1 MPPRERAA
9 VHQEWSR
16 AASGSESEE
25 TRRRGK
31 ASCRRVSAQ
40 PAALPPCTILVP
52 GPCVSRVLSSY
63 PHKTRI
69 SLHSFVLVLPA
80 VESGR
85 RGRVSRRVDGA
96 AVRVACTVTES
107 ETRRHVIVNRKSH
120 TKSIQNLLII
130 GL

>member
-9 VHQEWSR
+9 VHQDV
-16 AASGSESEE
+16 SGMEPSSEQERVTPPPVSEE
-25 TRRRGK
+25 TRRRGQ

-69 SLHSFVLVLPA
+69 SFRSP
-80 VESGR
+80 GGDC
-85 RGRVSRRVDGA
+85 RGPCCVYGDR
-96 AVRVACTVTES
+96 E
-107 ETRRHVIVNRKSH
+107 
-120 TKSIQNLLII
+120 
-130 GL
+130 

>member
-1 MPPRERAA
+1 MEATCHRVSAQPCTRMC
-9 VHQEWSR
+9 QEWSR
-16 AASGSESEE
+16 AASRSESEE

-80 VESGR
+80 VESGDR
-85 RGRVSRRVDGA
+85 SRLAGSMVPRSVLRVR
-96 AVRVACTVTES
+96 
-107 ETRRHVIVNRKSH
+107 
-120 TKSIQNLLII
+120 
-130 GL
+130 